1 MEVEIPVVD
10 NLKCNEKYIKFNIAI
25 DDTHLC
31 AGIKGRDACKVLITF
46 L

>member
-10 NLKCNEKYIKFNIAI
+10 NSECKKMYNPYKINI

-31 AGIKGRDACKVLITF
+31 AGRKGKIGCNVLKTI